1 MIDQGLRGH
10 PVESGNFD
18 QTDKL
23 LEKCGTKAL
32 LKVISLMPGKDI
44 EKQPFSEIK
53 RVIKQYIEPTKRLE
67 IADRTDFML
76 LKQENNESEVDFWSR
91 LNEASVHCNW
101 NDLKS

>member
-1 MIDQGLRGH
+1 
-10 PVESGNFD
+10 
-18 QTDKL
+18 
-23 LEKCGTKAL
+23 
-32 LKVISLMPGKDI
+32 MPGKDI

-67 IADRTDFML
+67 IADRTNFML

-101 NDLKS
+101 NNLKSSDPCTELVKLRFIAGLKD